1 MKIVDIFAP
10 QLYAFRFP
18 KKSLDEY
25 ELALYQWTDTE
36 YLKQFYETNLSFI
49 RSNKYLPI
57 NNVNEFVDFISDKA
71 DAFDD
76 ILENA
81 SANENLTDYFEF
93 LSKGKNIYELLPHKK
108 SKFQVLRFY
117 GIQLGEVIIIAGSAI
132 KLTQEMDDHPD
143 TKRQKEK
150 LKSFQDFLRD
160 KSINDEDSFFDYLSE
175 QD

>member
-10 QLYAFRFP
+10 QLFAFRFQ
-18 KKSLDEY
+18 KESLDEY
-25 ELALYQWTDTE
+25 ELALYQWTDVE
-36 YLKQFYETNLSFI
+36 YLKQFYETNYSFI
-49 RSNKYLPI
+49 KNNKYFPI
-57 NNVNEFVDFISDKA
+57 NNVNEFVDFISNNA

-81 SANENLTDYFEF
+81 SANGNLTDYFEV

-108 SKFQVLRFY
+108 SKFQVLRLY

-132 KLTQEMDDHPD
+132 KLTQEMDDHPE

-160 KSINDEDSFFDYLSE
+160 NCINDEDSFFDYLSE